1 MPEVVWKNIV
11 WKSAYGDLP
20 IKDILTI
27 LKGYGPMEI
36 LAFEWPDLFKG
47 ELSISLDK
55 NGIKHVTIFWLEIIG
70 EKKRGI
76 GRFALAYLRKIF
88 ESQVHVEDAGY
99 FHVKNVTRESLL
111 FWIKMFEEGIIQSLV
126 SDDIK
131 INECSTYLEIKR
143 AKEKLVGELKNKG
156 KECCCRCSS

>member
-1 MPEVVWKNIV
+1 
-11 WKSAYGDLP
+11 
-20 IKDILTI
+20 
-27 LKGYGPMEI
+27 MEI

-47 ELSISLDK
+47 ELSISLDE
-55 NGIKHVTIFWLEIIG
+55 NGLKHITIFWLEILG

-88 ESQVHVEDAGY
+88 QSQVHVEDAGY
-99 FHVKNVTRESLL
+99 FHVKNVTNDSLL

-131 INECSTYLEIKR
+131 INECSTYQELKE
-143 AKEKLVGELKNKG
+143 AKERLISELKNNEKN
-156 KECCCRCSS
+156 E

>member
-47 ELSISLDK
+47 ELSLSLDK
-55 NGIKHVTIFWLEIIG
+55 NGLKHITIFWLEILG

-88 ESQVHVEDAGY
+88 QSQLHVEDAGY
-99 FHVKNVTRESLL
+99 FHVKNVTRDSLL
-111 FWIKMFEEGIIQSLV
+111 FWIKMFEEGVIQSLV
-126 SDDIK
+126 SDEIK
-131 INECSTYLEIKR
+131 INECSTYQELKE
-143 AKEKLVGELKNKG
+143 AKEKLISEIGG
-156 KECCCRCSS
+156 KESTGHH